1 MITKKLQEAFN
12 VQITAEM
19 WSSNLYLSMSYYF
32 AQQGFDGFAGWMKK
46 QSQEELEHAYKLADY
61 LTRRGGIVKIDKID
75 VVPQGWGSAL
85 EVFEDV
91 YKHECRVS
99 AMIDN
104 LVDVARAENDKATEE
119 FLMWFVREQVEE
131 EETAQGIVDKIKMA
145 GENPSALLFID
156 GKLAAR

>member
-32 AQQGFDGFAGWMKK
+32 AQQGFDGFAEWMKK

>member
-32 AQQGFDGFAGWMKK
+32 AQQGFDGFAAWMKK

-61 LTRRGGIVKIDKID
+61 MTRRGGIVKIDKID

-85 EVFEDV
+85 EVFEEV

-131 EETAQGIVDKIKMA
+131 EETAQGIVGKIKMA

>member
-32 AQQGFDGFAGWMKK
+32 AQQGFDGFAEWMKK

-85 EVFEDV
+85 EVFEEV